1 MMIGDLAM
9 LIIGANIFDKVWSN
23 FQRVNLAF
31 AYFRKGSKSL
41 LAIVTCMMEEYL
53 LVLVLFSC
61 KLLHA
66 RLKAFNLLLELLL
79 SCLQLNNLFLIK
91 VV

>member
-1 MMIGDLAM
+1 MMTDDLAI
-9 LIIGANIFDKVWSN
+9 LIIGANILDKAWSN
-23 FQRVNLAF
+23 LRRVNLAF

-53 LVLVLFSC
+53 LVLVLSSC

-66 RLKAFNLLLELLL
+66 RLKAFKLLL
-79 SCLQLNNLFLIK
+79 
-91 VV
+91 